1 VSHRPVRTALIVAS
15 LAAVL
20 ASATAFA
27 KTTSPAIYLTWTGN
41 HGDVVAQ
48 LDPALDAGWSS
59 GDGVTDGTFGVA
71 VYWPGQHIRSAHL
84 QRNFGNGDWGA
95 WAGNAYYWGL
105 GLSAT
110 PNGALLNNT
119 DSSFDVATDSRGWA
133 AFFLHADNYA
143 ARSDS
148 QFRVADRFQLE
159 LCTGPDMSGE
169 CVLSPWIT
177 IRGS

>member
-1 VSHRPVRTALIVAS
+1 LSLRPVRTALAVAS

-20 ASATAFA
+20 ASTSALA
-27 KTTSPAIYLTWTGN
+27 KTTSPTIAFTWTGN

-48 LDPALDAGWSS
+48 LDSALDAAWSS
-59 GDGVTDGTFGVA
+59 GDGITDGTFGVA

-84 QRNFGNGDWGA
+84 QRNFGWGDWGA

-110 PNGALLNNT
+110 PNGPLLNGG
-119 DSSFDVATDSRGWA
+119 DSSFDLTTNSKGWVS
-133 AFFLHADNYA
+133 FFLHADNYA
-143 ARSDS
+143 AGGDN
-148 QFRVADRFQLE
+148 QFARRDTFQLE
-159 LCTGPDMSGE
+159 LCSGPDMSGD

-177 IRGS
+177 IR